1 MILKNRNKFLPRFDR
16 FVNYV
21 IGYKYNGEIMEGQN
35 NPTQQQDAKIDKCG
49 VKFKKSPRFRKS
61 QISHKISHDLCRTD
75 ENVNF
80 TNFTSEQFQIYCS
93 LNHEKVNIYKTIFS
107 YFKYFRCFKVHS
119 DINYALF
126 YSVGYISN
134 FFLES

>member
-1 MILKNRNKFLPRFDR
+1 
-16 FVNYV
+16 
-21 IGYKYNGEIMEGQN
+21 MEGQN

-93 LNHEKVNIYKTIFS
+93 LNHEK
-107 YFKYFRCFKVHS
+107 
-119 DINYALF
+119 
-126 YSVGYISN
+126 
-134 FFLES
+134 